1 MKTKKALV
9 IILHILLYPVLVGA
23 VLALNW
29 HVIMTQTKNYGIFVF
44 VGLIVT
50 LVMTLIY
57 YLCYLA
63 ITSKKKA
70 NKKSLFN
77 QTVRLCM
84 VVVFTM
90 TGLWVVC
97 DVALPD
103 FLATATSSTIYY
115 EELADGWN
123 DRAQVNED
131 LLNTFIE
138 LSVKAGT
145 LPAPYDEE
153 AEEYWDEE
161 STIAYYQSK
170 GYNEVI
176 KELNNDDYFG
186 DEDQFGKKRYNTIAG
201 LFAIQYQSINANG
214 YQTFTHP
221 WIDFATSDRLT
232 IPCLVHLLLDKR
244 EIKQDAISDY
254 EYTEYSEDED
264 GNLVVDTV
272 FFVVYDKNEKVI
284 VLKGVDWTV
293 LDMIGTDT
301 VVDLGGM
308 VKGTS
313 LEGLVFSAI
322 GEGLVDVL
330 NEDLFP
336 IIASTVAE
344 DELVGSD
351 ITVLA
356 EMDTENKELAVVLR
370 PSNAARGVLGYQ
382 EMAWLDS
389 NGLIYAIVTL
399 FSTRKAFLIFGI
411 YGVIIN
417 LLIGFARGMGVEER
431 ETRKRVKGNFMSVQE
446 KKTMI
451 GPMYYYQ
458 RNVKE

>member
-1 MKTKKALV
+1 MKKENKILV
-9 IILHILLYPVLVGA
+9 IILHVLMYPVLVGA
-23 VLALNW
+23 VLVLNW
-29 HVIMTQTKNYGIFVF
+29 KIIMSQTKNYGIFVF

-70 NKKSLFN
+70 RKKSIFN

-90 TGLWVVC
+90 TGLWAVV
-97 DVALPD
+97 DIALPD

-145 LPAPYDEE
+145 LPAPYDE
-153 AEEYWDEE
+153 ATEEYWDEE
-161 STIAYYQSK
+161 STIAYYQKK
-170 GYNEVI
+170 GYNDVI
-176 KELNNDDYFG
+176 KELKDN
-186 DEDQFGKKRYNTIAG
+186 EDYNTIGG

-244 EIKQDAISDY
+244 EIKQDAITNDK
-254 EYTEYSEDED
+254 YTKTTEQED
-264 GNLVVDTV
+264 GTVVVDSV
-272 FFVVYDKNEKVI
+272 FFVVYDKQEKAI
-284 VLKGVDWTV
+284 ILKDVDWTV

-308 VKGTS
+308 VKGS
-313 LEGLVFSAI
+313 SFEAIVFSPM
-322 GEGLVDVL
+322 GEGIVEEI
-330 NEDLFP
+330 NNTLFP
-336 IIASTVAE
+336 IVANTIAD

-351 ITVLA
+351 ITVFI
-356 EMDTENKELAVVLR
+356 EMDTEEKELAVVLR

-399 FSTRKAFLIFGI
+399 FSTRKAFLIFAV

-417 LLIGFARGMGVEER
+417 LLIGFARGMGSEER
-431 ETRKRVKGNFMSVQE
+431 EMRNKVTFNVFAMQQRRRLSPPV
-446 KKTMI
+446 
-451 GPMYYYQ
+451 YYHEHDL
-458 RNVKE
+458 NE